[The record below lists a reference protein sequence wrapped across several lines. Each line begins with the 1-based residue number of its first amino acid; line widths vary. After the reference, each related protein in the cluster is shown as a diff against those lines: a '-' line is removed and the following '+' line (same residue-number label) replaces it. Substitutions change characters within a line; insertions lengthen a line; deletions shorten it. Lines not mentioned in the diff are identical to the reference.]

1 MSVTLKLKHITND
14 ENYYRGN
21 LKMRIQ
27 LQTAFTDIDPRIQ
40 LHLERR
46 ARGIAPPAT
55 ASTAAGEIS
64 VIAKVTDLESWL
76 NQSEVFPGANLG
88 NTPDGDYIVTGRV
101 ALSQIETVRQL
112 DYVTSIKAAQV
123 IKPELTATIAE
134 IKARADLLPPQAQGQ
149 QGKGVIVGIIDFGC
163 DFLHQN
169 FRTPDGNS
177 RILAL
182 WDQEAAPGGFSN
194 SSYGRVYTQTEINA
208 ALRSIDP
215 YTSLGHNPGRESHGT
230 HVMDIACGSGGGS
243 RVPGVAPQADII
255 FVQISASD
263 IPWQG
268 SAVVGSN
275 FGSSVQL
282 LEAIQF
288 IFERAGNRP
297 CSINISLGTNGGAHD
312 GTSLVEQGLDA
323 IVTAQANRAVTIAA
337 SNSYADGIHASGTV
351 TQDNFTDLTWEIGQ
365 FDRTQNELELW
376 YGGNDKLKL
385 ELFDADDVSIG
396 EIELGAS
403 ARILSDTNELLFFV
417 AHRQAD
423 PNNGDN
429 TIGIFMNPQS
439 NSTNLPSKIK
449 LRLHGVTINDGSFHA
464 WIERDDRGQS
474 SFARPH
480 DNSHTLGSI
489 SCGQKSIVVGSYDA
503 HRQGQPLSYFSSAGP
518 TRDGRSKPEIS
529 APGHDV
535 FAANSSTRT
544 GVTRMSGTS
553 MAAPAVTGVVALML
567 AEALSLNKDLSI
579 DQIRTIISDS
589 ARLNP
594 PSAAWHERYGMGRID
609 ANATIQAVRD
619 L

>member
-1 MSVTLKLKHITND
+1 
-14 ENYYRGN
+14 
-21 LKMRIQ
+21 MRIQ

-55 ASTAAGEIS
+55 ASTAEGEIS

-88 NTPDGDYIVTGRV
+88 NTPEGDYIVTGRV

-112 DYVTSIKAAQV
+112 DYVKSLKAAQV
-123 IKPELTATIAE
+123 IKPVLKATIAE
-134 IKARADLLPPQAQGQ
+134 IKARVDLLPPQAQGQ

-182 WDQEAAPGGFSN
+182 WDQAAPSGRSSN
-194 SSYGRVYTQTEINA
+194 SRYGRVYSQTEINA

-215 YTSLGHNPGRESHGT
+215 YTSLGHNPDRGSHGT

-243 RVPGVAPQADII
+243 RVPGVAPQAEII
-255 FVQISASD
+255 FVQLSASD
-263 IPWQG
+263 IPWG
-268 SAVVGSN
+268 GTEVVGSN

-282 LEAIQF
+282 LEAIEF
-288 IFERAGNRP
+288 IFGQAGNRP

-312 GTSLVEQGLDA
+312 GTSLVEQGIDA
-323 IVTAQANRAVTIAA
+323 VVTAQANRAVTIAA
-337 SNSYADGIHASGTV
+337 SNSYADGIHASGKV

-365 FDRTQNELELW
+365 FDRTQNELEIW
-376 YGGNDKLKL
+376 YSQNDVFKL
-385 ELFDADDVSIG
+385 ELFDADDVRIG

-429 TIGIFMNPQS
+429 TIGIFMNNQS
-439 NSTNLPSKIK
+439 ISPNLPSKIK
-449 LRLHGVTINDGSFHA
+449 LRLYGTTINDGSFHA

-474 SFARPH
+474 RFMPPH

-503 HRQGQPLSYFSSAGP
+503 HMAGQPLSYFSSAGP
-518 TRDGRSKPEIS
+518 TRDGRNKPEIS
-529 APGHDV
+529 APGHNV
-535 FAANSSTRT
+535 FAANSTSRT

-579 DQIRTIISDS
+579 DQIRTIITDT

-594 PSAAWHERYGMGRID
+594 PSAVWQDRYGMGRID
-609 ANATIQAVRD
+609 ANAAIQAVRD